1 MKAIKNPTTTKELK
15 NYIEELSTEIWFDM
29 ARIDGDENLAK
40 MNIHEILVQTMKNF
54 SWALDAIETLYN

>member
-54 SWALDAIETLYN
+54 SWALDAIETLY